1 MVVFAFVFRES
12 IVIISAIM
20 CNKIYL
26 NDSLG
31 VSKINKTAFQI
42 LYITGQI
49 LQFYVRF
56 RIWNNATHRLKL
68 KLHISKELCNDSP
81 STPLHFHYHES
92 LTVQ

>member
-42 LYITGQI
+42 LYITGLI
-49 LQFYVRF
+49 LQFYY
-56 RIWNNATHRLKL
+56 
-68 KLHISKELCNDSP
+68 SP
-81 STPLHFHYHES
+81 AETQTAHKQRTL
-92 LTVQ
+92 